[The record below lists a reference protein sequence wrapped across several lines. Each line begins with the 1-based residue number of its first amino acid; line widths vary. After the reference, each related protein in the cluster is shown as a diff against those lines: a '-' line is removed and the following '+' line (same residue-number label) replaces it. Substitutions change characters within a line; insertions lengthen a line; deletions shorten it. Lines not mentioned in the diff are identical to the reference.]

1 MKGSAV
7 FFDAVGGEGR
17 ILRDGDRE
25 ADAVPLSKLGAPVEK
40 AFRLR
45 LVLAAGYFIKAVDE
59 DVRDVEVA
67 AVQAGHEALQKLKA
81 VDAVIPGVD
90 QPHAVV
96 HVVRRSLPFSS
107 RPGCRFPAARAVLI
121 AFISSFVF
129 PEPLSPKITFTIAV
143 KSSFK
148 AG

>member
-1 MKGSAV
+1 MDKTKSGLPCGRPPSCRVMKGSAV

-17 ILRDGDRE
+17 ILRDGGRE

-67 AVQAGHEALQKLKA
+67 AVQADTKPFKIESRRCRN
-81 VDAVIPGVD
+81 PGSRSTARGS
-90 QPHAVV
+90 P
-96 HVVRRSLPFSS
+96 RR
-107 RPGCRFPAARAVLI
+107 
-121 AFISSFVF
+121 
-129 PEPLSPKITFTIAV
+129 T
-143 KSSFK
+143 
-148 AG
+148 